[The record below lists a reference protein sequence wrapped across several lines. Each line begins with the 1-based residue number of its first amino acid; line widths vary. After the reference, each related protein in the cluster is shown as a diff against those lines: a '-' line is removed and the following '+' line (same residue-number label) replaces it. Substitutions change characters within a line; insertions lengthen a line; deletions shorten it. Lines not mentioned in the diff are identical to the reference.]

1 VASPVRPGITESI
14 VSLPEN
20 RTLNWAPFRERK
32 QAKRYGTEADERAVV
47 HFHQK
52 YVPGNADKAETKR
65 RSGRPTRLRDMS
77 PEKQEE
83 LKRIYSRAAA
93 LERKYPE
100 DW

>member
-1 VASPVRPGITESI
+1 

-52 YVPGNADKAETKR
+52 YVPGNADRAETKR
-65 RSGRPTRLRDMS
+65 RSSKALRLRDMS
-77 PEKQEE
+77 PERQEE
-83 LKRIYSRAAA
+83 LRRLYAKS
-93 LERKYPE
+93 P
-100 DW
+100 